1 MFLAQRMR
9 NTILTLSYG
18 DDRTEEEE
26 EEIDE
31 IEPQLLDGVERAA
44 RRFELMVSKV
54 KV

>member
-1 MFLAQRMR
+1 MR